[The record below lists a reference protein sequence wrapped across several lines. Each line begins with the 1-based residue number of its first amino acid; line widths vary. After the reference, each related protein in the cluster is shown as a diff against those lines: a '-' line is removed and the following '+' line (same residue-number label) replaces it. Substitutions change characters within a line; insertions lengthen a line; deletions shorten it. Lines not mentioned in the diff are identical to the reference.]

1 VKLQTL
7 LDSPVV
13 AVGTLDEVCKKI
25 ARVQDELGFSYFVMP
40 YGSAPQSL
48 APIVAPL
55 AGT

>member
-13 AVGTLDEVCKKI
+13 AIATLDEVCKKMTQ
-25 ARVQDELGFSYFVMP
+25 VHDELGFSYFVMP
-40 YGSAPQSL
+40 CGSAPRSF